1 MPFVSKDLP
10 YFYNEDEAHHFN
22 RLANMVKT
30 GDFNPRYFHK
40 PSLHFY
46 ARVPAFIGSFFYGV
60 SKGHLKTVEEIKTG
74 DPFGLNGYQ
83 MSASHP
89 VLVKGNRIFSL
100 GLSLATIAL
109 TFFVTASLFGGPV
122 APVISSLLVAIS
134 PGLIAD
140 STTIGV
146 DVLVTLL
153 CLATLAFCLRI
164 ESSER
169 ISNILLAGL
178 VCGLAI
184 STKYNVWPLVI
195 LPIFCVAI
203 FKRAN
208 AVNVAIA
215 LIAPAIGF
223 IIGSPY
229 ILAELPLF
237 LNNAAYEVWHYKIA
251 GHAGNEAA
259 PGLSQ
264 ARHYASW
271 IINSG
276 TGLSF
281 LIVAVLGS
289 LISIVKPNKKAI
301 AAIIFP
307 VIYFTY
313 MCSQKANFTRNM
325 LPLLPFIAALGA
337 GFLWYGSLLI
347 KNNKRRLY
355 LIIATPLMILP
366 LFKAA
371 INQYSEVKNTPRD
384 SRSILMS
391 EHLTEELKSEVA
403 LSGNLNV
410 EPRAYGLKNV
420 TRFDEKK
427 TKPSDLFLQG
437 FDQIIAGSDFV
448 PSDQELKIVHLQHFI
463 PGSSDLSR
471 VVKSPAISIF
481 KFSDNAKDIISLIR
495 TFPEPE
501 CLKDEPHCWINNKIT
516 TIAINFAG
524 LKASGDMVKLPL
536 SLMTPWIGQKIT
548 FSIAD
553 WSQEVSFSA
562 EQIGSW
568 VDIELTVPLDKFA
581 LVSSIKCEISEV
593 HSPWARKVGPEM
605 RRLGVAIKGE
615 ALISR

>member
-46 ARVPAFIGSFFYGV
+46 TRIPAFIGSFFYGV
-60 SKGHLKTVEEIKTG
+60 SKGQLKTVEEIKTG

-89 VLVKGNRIFSL
+89 ILVKGNRIFSL

-122 APVISSLLVAIS
+122 APVVSSLLVAIS

-153 CLATLAFCLRI
+153 CLATLALSLKI
-164 ESSER
+164 ESSEK
-169 ISNILLAGL
+169 ISTILLAGL

-184 STKYNVWPLVI
+184 STKYNVWPLVM
-195 LPIFCVAI
+195 LPVFCVAI
-203 FKRAN
+203 FRRTT
-208 AVNVAIA
+208 VTTVLTA
-215 LIAPAIGF
+215 LIAPAVGF
-223 IIGSPY
+223 ILGSPY

-251 GHAGNEAA
+251 GHAGNEAT
-259 PGLSQ
+259 PGLAQ
-264 ARHYASW
+264 ARHYGSW
-271 IINSG
+271 IINNG
-276 TGLSF
+276 VGLSF
-281 LIVAVLGS
+281 LVITLLGS
-289 LISIVKPNKKAI
+289 LISIIKPNRKAI
-301 AAIIFP
+301 ATVIFP
-307 VIYFTY
+307 AIYFAY

-325 LPLLPFIAALGA
+325 LPLLPFLAVLGG

-355 LIIATPLMILP
+355 LLIAIPIMIFS
-366 LFKAA
+366 LFKSTL
-371 INQYSEVKNTPRD
+371 NQYSEVKNTPRD
-384 SRSILMS
+384 SRSILIS
-391 EHLTEELKSEVA
+391 DYLAEELKGEVA
-403 LSGNLNV
+403 LSGNLNI
-410 EPRAYGLKNV
+410 EPRAYGLKNI

-427 TKPSDLFLQG
+427 TKASDLFLQG
-437 FDQIIAGSDFV
+437 FDQVIAGSDFV
-448 PSDQELKIVHLQHFI
+448 LSDQELKIVHLQHFI
-463 PGSSDLSR
+463 PGNTDLSR

-481 KFSDNAKDIISLIR
+481 RFSDDAKDRISLIR
-495 TFPEPE
+495 SFPEPE
-501 CLKDEPHCWINNKIT
+501 CLKDEPHCWINNKVT
-516 TIAINFAG
+516 TIPINFAA
-524 LKASGDMVKLPL
+524 LKASGDMVKFPL
-536 SLMTPWIGQKIT
+536 SLMTPWIDQKVT

-553 WSQEVSFSA
+553 WSQELSFSV
-562 EQIGSW
+562 EQVGSW
-568 VDIELTVPLDKFA
+568 VDIELAVPLDKFA
-581 LVSSIKCEISEV
+581 LVSSIKCEITKV
-593 HSPWARKVGPEM
+593 QSPWAKKIGPDT